1 LLGGLSRRGKML
13 RLRGSCFALFVLLLL
28 GVVSFASAGD
38 RFTDN
43 GDGTVTDQELGVM
56 WAKTDNQ
63 GDIDW
68 RDAEK
73 YCKWTFP
80 YLIPAR
86 YDNWRMPT
94 IEELK
99 TLYIRDKDYKGY
111 ETDCGQKVKIVP
123 DIRLSCGWVWASEP
137 MTIDYTLRE
146 KQVKVRTISSRL
158 FNFHRGYAY
167 TDLMR
172 HFKAY
177 RALPVRDLQ
186 EGK

>member
-1 LLGGLSRRGKML
+1 ML
-13 RLRGSCFALFVLLLL
+13 RLRALSFCFMAVFFICS
-28 GVVSFASAGD
+28 VSSTVAGE

-43 GDGTVTDQELGVM
+43 GDGTVTDHQLGVM
-56 WAKTDNQ
+56 WAKNDNQ

-68 RDAEK
+68 RQAER

-80 YLIPAR
+80 YLIPTR

-94 IEELK
+94 IEELQS
-99 TLYIRDKDYKGY
+99 LHVRDKEYKGY
-111 ETDCGQKVKIVP
+111 ETDCGRKVKIVSE
-123 DIRLSCGWVWASEP
+123 IRLSCGWVWASEP
-137 MTIDYTLRE
+137 MTIDFELKGRKETE
-146 KQVKVRTISSRL
+146 KKKQVKVRTISARL
-158 FNFHRGYAY
+158 FNFQRGYPY

-172 HFKAY
+172 HTRAY

>member
-1 LLGGLSRRGKML
+1 ML
-13 RLRGSCFALFVLLLL
+13 RLRASCFGLFVVFL
-28 GVVSFASAGD
+28 VVIVSAASAGE

-43 GDGTVTDQELGVM
+43 GDGTVTDHQLGVM
-56 WAKTDNQ
+56 WAKDDNQ

-86 YDNWRMPT
+86 YDNWRMPS
-94 IEELK
+94 IDELQ
-99 TLYIRDKDYKGY
+99 TLYVRDKDYEGY
-111 ETDCGQKVKIVP
+111 ETDCGHKVKIVP
-123 DIRLSCGWVWASEP
+123 DIKLSCGWVWASEP
-137 MTIDYTLRE
+137 MTIDYQLKDR
-146 KQVKVRTISSRL
+146 QVKVRTISSKL